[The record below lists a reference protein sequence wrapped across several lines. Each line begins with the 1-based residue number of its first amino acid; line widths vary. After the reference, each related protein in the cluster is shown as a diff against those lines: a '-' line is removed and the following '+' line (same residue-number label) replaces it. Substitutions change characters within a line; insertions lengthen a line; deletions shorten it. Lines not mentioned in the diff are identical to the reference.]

1 MSVGLKR
8 YNRVHTFHL
17 ERILMNN
24 IFAALPDNLE
34 AEVFEKLIDSENV
47 TIERIVSKGHTS
59 PETGWYDQETS
70 EWVIVFKGEAKL
82 AFEDRPEVH
91 LKEGDYINIPA
102 HTRHRVAWTTP
113 ERETVWLAVH
123 Y

>member
-1 MSVGLKR
+1 
-8 YNRVHTFHL
+8 
-17 ERILMNN
+17 MNN
-24 IFAALPDNLE
+24 IFAALPENLDT
-34 AEVFEKLIDSENV
+34 EVFERLVDSKNV

-59 PETGWYDQETS
+59 PETGWHDQEKN
-70 EWVIVFKGEAKL
+70 EWVIVLKGEAKL
-82 AFEDRPEVH
+82 VFEDQPQVH

-113 ERETVWLAVH
+113 ERETVWLTVH